1 MVLCF
6 SDFRSFSCIVRAVS
20 PNNSKQLAPSSK
32 VIIAIIFQISVGES
46 FRVAEKLAIAGC
58 MINGDGPGM
67 PDL

>member
-1 MVLCF
+1 MHCESCQSRH
-6 SDFRSFSCIVRAVS
+6 SDAIKQG
-20 PNNSKQLAPSSK
+20 NNSKQLAPSSK
-32 VIIAIIFQISVGES
+32 VIIAIIFPISVGES